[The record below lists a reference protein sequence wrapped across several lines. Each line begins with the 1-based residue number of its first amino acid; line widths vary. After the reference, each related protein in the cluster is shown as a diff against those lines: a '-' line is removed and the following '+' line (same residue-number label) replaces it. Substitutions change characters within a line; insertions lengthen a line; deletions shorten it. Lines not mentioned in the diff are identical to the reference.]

1 MKLKRAIL
9 IVVGNEILSGR
20 TKDKN
25 IFIISK
31 KLFAN
36 GILLEKVT
44 VIPDIIKIIKKEILE
59 NKLKFDYIITTG
71 GIGPTHDDVTA
82 ESISLAL
89 KKKYCLNNDALNE
102 LKKYYKKI
110 KSDLT
115 DARKKM
121 AFMPKGSKLIK
132 NKLTG
137 APGFNIENIYVFAG
151 IPSIVDIMMDEF
163 LKTIKIENKF
173 FNSKI
178 KTKFHES
185 QIAHILKYAENKYKD
200 INIGS
205 YPIFDGKP
213 KGVEI
218 VINSLN
224 NEKNVIKAKNYIK
237 RELNNIN

>member
-9 IVVGNEILSGR
+9 IIIGNEILSGR

-200 INIGS
+200 INRGS

>member
-1 MKLKRAIL
+1 
-9 IVVGNEILSGR
+9 
-20 TKDKN
+20 
-25 IFIISK
+25 
-31 KLFAN
+31 
-36 GILLEKVT
+36 
-44 VIPDIIKIIKKEILE
+44 
-59 NKLKFDYIITTG
+59 
-71 GIGPTHDDVTA
+71 
-82 ESISLAL
+82 
-89 KKKYCLNNDALNE
+89 
-102 LKKYYKKI
+102 
-110 KSDLT
+110 
-115 DARKKM
+115 M

-137 APGFNIENIYVFAG
+137 APGFNVENIYVFAG

>member
-9 IVVGNEILSGR
+9 IIIGNEILSGR